1 MGWVRPIVERD
12 PVRAVMALLWGGF
25 TVAYLAFF
33 YLFQDASE
41 IAEASLDGYLEVIL
55 LAIPSVVLLAG
66 VVWLGETDVDRGLR
80 PRVIGW
86 TVGIALLFTVAMYTA
101 LFVIES
107 RFDPGEQWLILLL
120 SSGFGGSA
128 GTAMGILEV
137 RSKQRERERDRSL
150 VVASHVERERR
161 KLEHLNQYLRHEV
174 LNEANK
180 ISGYA
185 ELVSDRTDEDV
196 TADYAEI
203 VRRSSDEIAVFIE
216 SIRTILDS
224 DDHSPELVPVDVTE
238 TLRREAAGIER
249 RYPETTVTVEG
260 SASARILAGDLLDR
274 VFRNLI
280 ENAIEHNRRG
290 VTVNATVEAGDEWVR
305 VRLRDDGSGIDDD
318 DREALF
324 EPPES
329 GDHGYGLF
337 LTRNLVEVYGGRI
350 ELSETGPDGTE
361 IVVRFLPASADRPDQ
376 DPRPVRTV

>member
-1 MGWVRPIVERD
+1 MASVRAILERD

-41 IAEASLDGYLEVIL
+41 IAEAGLDGYLEVIL

-66 VVWLGETDVDRGLR
+66 VVWLGETGVDRELR
-80 PRVIGW
+80 ARVVGW

-101 LFVIES
+101 LFVIET

-128 GTAMGILEV
+128 GTAMGILAV

-150 VVASHVERERR
+150 VVASRVERERR

-180 ISGYA
+180 ITGYA
-185 ELVSDRTDEDV
+185 QLVSDRTDDDV
-196 TADYAEI
+196 TADYAGI

-224 DDHSPELVPVDVTE
+224 DEHSPELVPVDVME
-238 TLRREAAGIER
+238 TLHREATEIER
-249 RYPETTVTVEG
+249 TYPETTVAVEG
-260 SASARILAGDLLDR
+260 PASARILAGDLLDR

-290 VTVNATVEAGDEWVR
+290 VTVGVSVESGDEWTR
-305 VRLRDDGSGIDDD
+305 VRLRDDGTGIDDGE
-318 DREALF
+318 RTNLF
-324 EPPES
+324 DPPES

-350 ELSETGPDGTE
+350 ELGETGPDGTE
-361 IVVRFLPASADRPDQ
+361 IMVRLLPASADRPDA
-376 DPRPVRTV
+376 DPPPARTR